1 MKELKN
7 IILISLGSYLLA
19 FGVTFFLLPVN
30 IATGGTPGMSII
42 VHYLTGIPTALIM
55 VAINIPLVF
64 AGLKF
69 IDFLFA
75 VRTIVA
81 ITLTATFVDLLP
93 RIISFPPID
102 SILLSTI
109 YGGVCIGAGVA
120 IVMKGQASAGG
131 TTIVAQIVAR
141 YSSFRSAQ
149 VIMFFDTIIII
160 AVAVVF
166 KDMEL
171 ALWSLIGIYVTTKVI
186 DKILTGAVSEKVV
199 HVISN
204 QTDSIGLA
212 ISEELGRD
220 GTILSG
226 ENLIEQNDQKV
237 LLAVVGARQIPKL
250 QTIVLSRDA
259 NAVVLVMDAS
269 EMIGS
274 TAHATT

>member
-42 VHYLTGIPTALIM
+42 VHYLTDIPTALAM

-64 AGLKF
+64 AGIKF

-81 ITLTATFVDLLP
+81 IILTATFVDILP

-109 YGGVCIGAGVA
+109 YGGVCIGAGIA

-199 HVISN
+199 HVVSN
-204 QTDSIGLA
+204 KTDSIGQA
-212 ISEELGRD
+212 ISVELGRD
-220 GTILSG
+220 GTILTG
-226 ENLIEQNDQKV
+226 KNLTEQNEKKI
-237 LLAVVGARQIPKL
+237 LLVVVGARQIPKL
-250 QTIVLSRDA
+250 QTIVLSRDED
-259 NAVVLVMDAS
+259 AVVLVMDAS

>member
-1 MKELKN
+1 MLELKN
-7 IILISLGSYLLA
+7 LTLITLGSYLLA
-19 FGVTFFLLPVN
+19 FGVTFFLIPVN

-42 VHYLTGIPTALIM
+42 LHYLSGISTALAM
-55 VAINIPLVF
+55 VVINVPLVL

-69 IDFLFA
+69 IDFRFA
-75 VRTIVA
+75 VRTVVA
-81 ITLTATFVDLLP
+81 IILTSTFVDLLP
-93 RIISFPPID
+93 RVITFPPID

-109 YGGVCIGAGVA
+109 YGGLCIGAGIA

-131 TTIVAQIVAR
+131 TTIIAQIVAR

-149 VIMFFDTIIII
+149 VIMFFDMIIII
-160 AVAVVF
+160 SVGVVF
-166 KDMEL
+166 QDMEL

-186 DKILTGAVSEKVV
+186 DKILTGAVAEKVV

-204 QTDSIGLA
+204 QTDSIGIA
-212 ISEELGRD
+212 ISEDLGRD
-220 GTILSG
+220 GTILAG

-237 LLAVVGARQIPKL
+237 LLVVVGARQIPTL
-250 QTIVLSRDA
+250 QTIVLSRDE

-274 TAHATT
+274 TAHSTT

>member
-7 IILISLGSYLLA
+7 ILLISLGSYLLA

-42 VHYLTGIPTALIM
+42 VHYLTDIPTALIM
-55 VAINIPLVF
+55 VAINIPLVL

-75 VRTIVA
+75 VRTVIA
-81 ITLTATFVDLLP
+81 IILTATFVDLLP

-220 GTILSG
+220 GTILTG